1 MLKLERLF
9 STSRSSLKSRYGSGT
24 LDSLIDSIHEESSS
38 FNSGTNSETH
48 TNFDKSRGI
57 TSIYDLLSDRTI
69 NKKKV
74 NSKNKRNFF
83 HKFIEDNANKGK
95 VTTSDYREALRQ
107 IYLFN
112 KPVEYGN
119 FAVSLATEA
128 IEHQIPLDYK
138 TRGLV
143 SQLVG
148 NSKSFSQSLM
158 FKHILINNLSIQERF
173 RLTVFEIGR
182 LIDMNHYER
191 AVDLFWETY
200 DHYQKSPSKFV
211 SNSKLLN
218 GTRAY
223 KLLELACER
232 NDEEQV
238 LKLIDIFEKNVTEET
253 QKANDEGDLKFKG
266 NHETSEYN
274 EMGLDDGNWSSILNE
289 ALKNNSYVIIK
300 FIYDTKKID
309 LGYSIGTL
317 YQMCRISSQNG
328 DFQLCLDIF
337 KRISDKI
344 DNEEYFAD
352 KIEMG
357 NNMKKELV
365 IMILQSFLESG
376 GSVVQSWKFLEEFIN
391 NNLQLDNSD
400 VAILSSYYFNFDNF
414 ENLQEL
420 MSSLYNEILSIKA
433 RNLILYNLFYAIDKG
448 YGLSHLGSLSFIYRF
463 ILTNNKQKENE
474 AESNGSKENDNTKVP
489 QLTIDI
495 YKVIFHTLFKSHSG
509 KMVSLKI
516 YEDFKSNIYNNIS
529 KDIFNDNSFHEIFY
543 NLMRC
548 QLYGTEHDTL
558 YYYLVEYCRI
568 LNVNGAD
575 AESIDSKIFQ
585 LLELVVESTQDRK
598 VQTFLTNADNFL
610 GDIEKLKRLVEF
622 DRVNEKFL
630 DEHERTKNSHAI
642 IPGFFEYNHEFDS
655 ASYDRI
661 TNF

>member
-1 MLKLERLF
+1 MLKVERLF
-9 STSRSSLKSRYGSGT
+9 STSRPSLKSKYGSGT
-24 LDSLIDSIHEESSS
+24 LDSLISSIHEKSSS
-38 FNSGTNSETH
+38 FNYGKNSDTH
-48 TNFDKSRGI
+48 KDNSNGI
-57 TSIYDLLSDRTI
+57 SSIDDLIVDRTMS
-69 NKKKV
+69 KKKV

-83 HKFIEDNANKGK
+83 YKIREDNDHKGK
-95 VTTSDYREALRQ
+95 ITTSDYREALRQ

-119 FAVSLATEA
+119 FTISLATEA

-138 TRGLV
+138 TRGLM

-148 NSKSFSQSLM
+148 NSKSFSQSSM
-158 FKHILINNLSIQERF
+158 FKHILVNNLSIQERF

-200 DHYQKSPSKFV
+200 EYYQKNPSKFV

-238 LKLIDIFEKNVTEET
+238 LKLIDILEKNVIEES
-253 QKANDEGDLKFKG
+253 QNSNDDDDGALKFKG
-266 NHETSEYN
+266 HHEINEHN
-274 EMGLDDGNWSSILNE
+274 EMSLNDGNWSSILNE
-289 ALKNNSYVIIK
+289 ALKNNSYSIIK
-300 FIYDTKKID
+300 FIYDTKKVD

-317 YQMCRISSQNG
+317 YQMCRICSQNG

-344 DNEEYFAD
+344 DNEGYFGD
-352 KIEMG
+352 ETEM
-357 NNMKKELV
+357 NNNIKRESV

-376 GSVVQSWKFLEEFIN
+376 GPVVQSWKFLEEFIN
-391 NNLQLDNSD
+391 NDLQLDNSD
-400 VAILSSYYFNFDNF
+400 VSILSSYYFNLDNF

-420 MSSLYNEILSIKA
+420 MSTLSNEIMNLKT
-433 RNLILYNLFYAIDKG
+433 RNLILYNLFYAIDKS

-463 ILTNNKQKENE
+463 ILANNRQNENE
-474 AESNGSKENDNTKVP
+474 AESNESKESDTKVFP
-489 QLTIDI
+489 LTSDI
-495 YKVIFHTLFKSHSG
+495 YKVIFHTLSKSSSG
-509 KMVSLKI
+509 KMISLKI
-516 YEDFKSNIYNNIS
+516 FEDFKSNIYNNIS

-558 YYYLVEYCRI
+558 YYYLAEYFKI
-568 LNVNGAD
+568 LNVNGVD
-575 AESIDSKIFQ
+575 FNSIDSKILQ
-585 LLELVVESTQDRK
+585 LLELVAKSTDDRK
-598 VQTFLTNADNFL
+598 LQTLLSNKDTFL
-610 GDIEKLKRLVEF
+610 GDIGKLKRLLEF
-622 DRVNEKFL
+622 DRINEKFL
-630 DEHERTKNSHAI
+630 DEHERTKILHDI

-655 ASYDRI
+655 AGYDRI